1 MRIMRIVDNDRTISF
16 YKDGY
21 YMDLLFVDK
30 NNKGNYH
37 HLLNSDKEV
46 EIANHHFDKFDTITL
61 DNGDTY
67 NILNKTEEFL
77 EKTYGDWK
85 TPVIAHGWVNGKFS
99 PIN

>member
-16 YKDGY
+16 YRDGY

-30 NNKGNYH
+30 NKKGNYH
-37 HLLNSDKEV
+37 FLLANKEV
-46 EIANHHFDKFDTITL
+46 EVANYHFEKFNTITL
-61 DNGDTY
+61 NNGDY

-85 TPVIAHGWVNGKFS
+85 TPVMTHGWVNGKFS
-99 PIN
+99 SIN